1 MVLYLNSPTRSCDG
15 SLSGKATR
23 VIPPGHYIK
32 TSCATSPASYEMIP
46 RVKHVERE
54 TNFRVNAYKY
64 TSAPLRLH
72 DVVSTCR
79 LSVSMLVAVKCKNW
93 YNSLLSA
100 YTLSCFARLVRL
112 DLDIAV
118 FRDIHSVFVWYVI
131 SNVSE
136 EMLLPSPL
144 LKLSQVSNVAV
155 YIISYWTWIASIRV
169 WFVLQT
175 AGFWPLV

>member
-1 MVLYLNSPTRSCDG
+1 MDHLVARRPVWFRQD
-15 SLSGKATR
+15 
-23 VIPPGHYIK
+23 IK
-32 TSCATSPASYEMIP
+32 TSCAISP

-54 TNFRVNAYKY
+54 TDLSCQTNFRVNAYKY

-93 YNSLLSA
+93 YSSLLSA
-100 YTLSCFARLVRL
+100 YTLNYFAGLVRL
-112 DLDIAV
+112 DVDIAV
-118 FRDIHSVFVWYVI
+118 FRAIHSVFVWYVI
-131 SNVSE
+131 GNVSE
-136 EMLLPSPL
+136 ETLFPSPL

-155 YIISYWTWIASIRV
+155 YIISCWTWIASIRV